1 MQRNFVKF
9 EKPQSN
15 RMYFPYFSQRNFHLL
30 IQRKSIINNEMYIT
44 TIMKKK
50 SSKQN
55 MKGKVKTPIRL
66 CFFSIF
72 FVSNAT
78 LVSQLHIGSSLKTN
92 SQGVVY

>member
-1 MQRNFVKF
+1 
-9 EKPQSN
+9 
-15 RMYFPYFSQRNFHLL
+15 
-30 IQRKSIINNEMYIT
+30 
-44 TIMKKK
+44 MKKK